1 MCIVAMFLA
10 MAASSRHRPAQ
21 FDCAI
26 EVYHVV
32 IAYACEAPLA
42 VPSVYVGRVEV
53 LAGLGG
59 RTVNYDFIDI
69 SHLRLVVTTGAAGTW
84 ISYPGCLAQPSG
96 RSPTCAKVQ
105 IFALRSKGEPR
116 AELVRS

>member
-1 MCIVAMFLA
+1 MRIVAMFLA

-26 EVYHVV
+26 EVYDIV
-32 IAYACEAPLA
+32 ISYACEAPLA

-59 RTVNYDFIDI
+59 RTVYYDFIYV
-69 SHLRLVVTTGAAGTW
+69 SHLRLGVTTAAAGSW
-84 ISYPGCLAQPSG
+84 PPGH
-96 RSPTCAKVQ
+96 R
-105 IFALRSKGEPR
+105 
-116 AELVRS
+116 